1 MTTVVATEV
10 RRARM
15 LKPEAVLPLSMFSD
29 LTDHIPQYLLQVFV
43 NPKKYLQGPSATKKI
58 GRKHFAIV
66 GSGAAGLTSAYLL
79 LNAGHKVGNILSLN
93 RTPNDPL
100 WR

>member
-1 MTTVVATEV
+1 M
-10 RRARM
+10 
-15 LKPEAVLPLSMFSD
+15 SSD
-29 LTDHIPQYLLQVFV
+29 PTDHIPQYLLQVFV

-79 LNAGHKVGNILSLN
+79 LNAGHKVGPQSSSSSLQ
-93 RTPNDPL
+93 DYIIFL
-100 WR
+100 